1 MAVVAV
7 LAAALASLAFP
18 LGSGQPRRFES
29 ARTGPVA
36 HKKRAPRPQRRRR
49 AANVYAAATASQ
61 LPRALA
67 DLPQRVYVPNSDA
80 GTLDVIDPRRLRVVG
95 HYRVGAVPH
104 HVTPSWGLRRLYVN
118 NTVGNSLTE
127 IDPRKA
133 EPVRTIPVEDPYNLY
148 FTPDGSKAIVVA
160 ERFQRLDVRDP
171 HSWKLKRSIR
181 VP

>member
-1 MAVVAV
+1 MI
-7 LAAALASLAFP
+7 AAALASLAFP
-18 LGSGQPRRFES
+18 LGRGQPRRLES

-36 HKKRAPRPQRRRR
+36 HEKRAPWPVRHGS
-49 AANVYAAATASQ
+49 AGNVYAAATAGR

-67 DLPQRVYVPNSDA
+67 DLPERVYVPNSDA